1 MIQTDILP
9 FASIKGYPACT
20 HPLSFVLTMKTASII
35 AVIASII
42 SVSFGQSEGKFFFNN
57 AVKILKQQMIVVPTH
72 AQEVVK

>member
-20 HPLSFVLTMKTASII
+20 HLLRTMKTASII
-35 AVIASII
+35 AVIARII
-42 SVSFGQSEGKFFFNN
+42 SVSFGQSEGKFFLNN
-57 AVKILKQQMIVVPTH
+57 AVKILKQQVDWMIVVPTH